1 VIGSSMLD
9 VLKWLRFPADNRILG
24 VGGLA
29 IVCSLTAQLPV
40 VAASNMSA
48 PIYSTVVVPSRCS
61 ITTTTREI
69 PRRDARAGSVVGA
82 AVATCT
88 RRPSGALTLQV
99 SGGARNCQDI
109 GLGQSTATVCGGSAA
124 AAFARSLPQ
133 QRATETKAYVSL
145 FMRGT
150 PATETAIITI
160 DF

>member
-1 VIGSSMLD
+1 MLD
-9 VLKWLRFPADNRILG
+9 LLKWLRFPADNRILG
-24 VGGLA
+24 AAGLA
-29 IVCSLTAQLPV
+29 VVCSLTAQLPV

-48 PIYSTVVVPSRCS
+48 PISSTVVVPSRCS

-88 RRPSGALTLQV
+88 RRPSGGAVTLQV
-99 SGGARNCQDI
+99 SGGARNCQEFGI
-109 GLGQSTATVCGGSAA
+109 GQSTATVCGGSAA

-145 FMRGT
+145 FMRGA
-150 PATETAIITI
+150 PASATETAIITI